1 MSASTAQGKPPG
13 KPPGS
18 SKFYKLIYD
27 SELKDAG
34 WDKIRRSVTAQQ
46 LSKLQ
51 RTVSINRSR
60 FSEMITN
67 ANLDAK
73 QWANF
78 LSRER
83 QKKN

>member
-34 WDKIRRSVTAQQ
+34 WAKIRRSVTAQQ
-46 LSKLQ
+46 LSKLHDA
-51 RTVSINRSR
+51 INRSQ
-60 FSEMITN
+60 FSNEIAAN
-67 ANLDAK
+67 NLDAK
-73 QWANF
+73 GWANY
-78 LSRER
+78 RWR
-83 QKKN
+83 RRNNY